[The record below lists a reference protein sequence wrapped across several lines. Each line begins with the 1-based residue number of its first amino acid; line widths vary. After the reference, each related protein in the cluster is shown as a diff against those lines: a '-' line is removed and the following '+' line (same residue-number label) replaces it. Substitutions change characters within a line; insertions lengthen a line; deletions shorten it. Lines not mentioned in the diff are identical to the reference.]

1 MLLRFLVDPN
11 MVDNNGI
18 TPLMSCAINTIAAT
32 ARDTIEGPPKRSN
45 SMCVGRTAI
54 QHAALEGESTESAIR
69 TAPGG
74 RGHVKPQ

>member
-45 SMCVGRTAI
+45 SR
-54 QHAALEGESTESAIR
+54 E
-69 TAPGG
+69 
-74 RGHVKPQ
+74 